1 MIPYQEILNQIYG
14 ELSDLPLSGKVADY
28 IPELG
33 KVSPD
38 AFGIHICCLEGG
50 NYQVGDAEQK
60 FSIQSISKVL
70 SLVLALNLEGEKLW
84 DRVDVEP
91 SGDPFNSLVQLEYEA
106 GIPRNPLINSGA
118 LVISDILVSHLKNPK
133 QDYLDFVRMLAGTDI
148 IQVDKRVA
156 ASEAKWGNRNRAL
169 VSLMKSFGNI
179 ENDIEEVLD
188 FYFHKCSIAM
198 SCRELANTFLLF
210 ANQGKIFETGEQIL
224 NPSRTKRI
232 NAIMQTCGFYD
243 EAGEFSFRV
252 GLPGKSGVGGG
263 IVAVH
268 PGYYAV
274 ASWSPPLNPKGNSAL
289 GMSALEML
297 TTSTGLSIF

>member
-14 ELSDLPLSGKVADY
+14 ELSSLPLTGKVANY
-28 IPELG
+28 IPELE

-91 SGDPFNSLVQLEYEA
+91 SGDPFNSLAQLEYEA

-118 LVISDILVSHLKNPK
+118 LVISDILVSHLKNPR
-133 QDYLDFVRMLAGTDI
+133 QDYLDFVRMLAGTDV
-148 IQVDKRVA
+148 IQVDERVA

-210 ANQGKIFETGEQIL
+210 ANQGKVFETGEQIL

-289 GMSALEML
+289 GMSALELL
-297 TTSTGLSIF
+297 TTHTGLSIF

>member
-1 MIPYQEILNQIYG
+1 MIPYQEILHQIYG
-14 ELSDLPLSGKVADY
+14 ELSDLPLTGKVANY
-28 IPELG
+28 IPELA
-33 KVSPD
+33 KVSPK

-50 NYQVGDAEQK
+50 NYQVGDAEQR

-133 QDYLDFVRMLAGTDI
+133 QDYLDFVRMLAGTDL
-148 IQVDKRVA
+148 IQVDERVA
-156 ASEAKWGNRNRAL
+156 ASEAQWGHRNRAL
-169 VSLMKSFGNI
+169 ISLMKSFRNI
-179 ENDIEEVLD
+179 ENDIEIVLD
-188 FYFHKCSIAM
+188 FYFHTCSIAM
-198 SCRELANTFLLF
+198 SCQELARTFLLF
-210 ANQGKIFETGEQIL
+210 ANQGKVFATGKEIL
-224 NPSRTKRI
+224 SPSRTKRI

-297 TTSTGLSIF
+297 TTNTGLSIF